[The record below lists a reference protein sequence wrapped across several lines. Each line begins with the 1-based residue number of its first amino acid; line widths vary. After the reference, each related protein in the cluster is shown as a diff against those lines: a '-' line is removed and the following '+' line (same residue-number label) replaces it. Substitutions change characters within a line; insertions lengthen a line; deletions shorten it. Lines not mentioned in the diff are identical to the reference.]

1 MESLNKLYI
10 NAPIASERAA
20 KRASDAFAKE
30 KGYSYKEEEMD
41 CFYHQSLE
49 KVLDDNFNR
58 CLFLL

>member
-49 KVLDDNFNR
+49 KF
-58 CLFLL
+58 